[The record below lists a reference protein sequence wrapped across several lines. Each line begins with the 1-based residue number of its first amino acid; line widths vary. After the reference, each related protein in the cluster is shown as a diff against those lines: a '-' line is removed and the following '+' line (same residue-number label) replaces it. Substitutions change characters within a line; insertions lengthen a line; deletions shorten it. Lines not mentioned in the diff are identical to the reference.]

1 MSSGKLAGQR
11 KARHRRG
18 KCLLADIVNKA
29 TGGDLPNVINGCQL
43 CTETEGSS
51 FEIDSLRFIQDDPAR
66 QKIGSFNPINDENW
80 TKTAYFDDMELRP
93 LEICF
98 AILIIFSSI
107 YGKAVNILAVLLLR
121 VQLGRIKR
129 KLHIRL

>member
-18 KCLLADIVNKA
+18 KCLLVDIVNEA
-29 TGGDLPNVINGCQL
+29 TRGKLPNVINGCQL

-66 QKIGSFNPINDENW
+66 QQIGSFNRINDENW
-80 TKTAYFDDMELRP
+80 TKTAYFDDMEL
-93 LEICF
+93 
-98 AILIIFSSI
+98 
-107 YGKAVNILAVLLLR
+107 
-121 VQLGRIKR
+121 Q
-129 KLHIRL
+129 